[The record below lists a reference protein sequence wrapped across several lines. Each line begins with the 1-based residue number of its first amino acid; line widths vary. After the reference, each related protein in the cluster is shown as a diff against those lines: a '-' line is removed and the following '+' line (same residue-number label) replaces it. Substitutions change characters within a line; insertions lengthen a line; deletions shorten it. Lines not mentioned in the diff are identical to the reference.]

1 MNASN
6 FAHAGYALA
15 MMAIVWALTGNALAG
30 AMLGVGFFA
39 GREHSQA
46 EYRSIQQFYGGKR
59 ANMPNVFVAF
69 MPRAWSL
76 DSFLDLALPIIA
88 VSIALLFIQLFS

>member
-6 FAHAGYALA
+6 FIHAAYALA

-30 AMLGVGFFA
+30 AMLGAGFFA

-46 EYRSIQQFYGGKR
+46 EYRSIEKFYGGKR
-59 ANMPNVFVAF
+59 ANMPNEFVAF
-69 MPRAWSL
+69 MPRAWDL
-76 DSFLDLALPIIA
+76 DSVLDLVFPIVA
-88 VSIALLFIQLFS
+88 VSIVLLFVRLFS

>member
-6 FAHAGYALA
+6 FIHAGYALL
-15 MMAIVWALTGNALAG
+15 MMAIVWALTGNPLAG

-46 EYRSIQQFYGGKR
+46 EYRSIEQFYGGKR
-59 ANMPNVFVAF
+59 ANLPNEFVAF
-69 MPRAWSL
+69 MPRAWDL
-76 DSFLDLALPIIA
+76 DSVLDLVFPIIA
-88 VSIALLFIQLFS
+88 VSIVLLFVRLFA